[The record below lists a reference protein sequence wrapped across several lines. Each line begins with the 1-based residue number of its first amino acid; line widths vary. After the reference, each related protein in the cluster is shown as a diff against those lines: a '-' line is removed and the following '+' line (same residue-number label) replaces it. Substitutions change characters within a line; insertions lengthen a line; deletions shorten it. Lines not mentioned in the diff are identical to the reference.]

1 MAKAELEIPQ
11 LKSNLTMLGLVVRFS
26 PLTMC
31 SLSTTCL
38 TSPECPH
45 YFSLHGC
52 SRLSC
57 QAPSDLPG
65 FCPRHDD
72 LLVKTLEHEEDVVS
86 ALSVAGVAG
95 GILLVV
101 LVVGVLVY
109 GIRRLDGRP
118 GPGRWQAIQSVFQP
132 GYQVFRS
139 GEEVGEGGEVHQQV
153 VEIVL

>member
-1 MAKAELEIPQ
+1 MAAEELEIPQ
-11 LKSNLTMLGLVVRFS
+11 LKSSMTMMGLVVRFS
-26 PLTMC
+26 PPTMH

-57 QAPSDLPG
+57 RAPSDLPG

-72 LLVKTLEHEEDVVS
+72 LLVKTPEHEGYVGND
-86 ALSVAGVAG
+86 LSVAGVGG
-95 GILLVV
+95 GILLVA

-109 GIRRLDGRP
+109 GIRRLEGR
-118 GPGRWQAIQSVFQP
+118 PGRWQAIQSVFQP
-132 GYQVFRS
+132 GYQVFQS
-139 GEEVGEGGEVHQQV
+139 GEEVGEGGEVHQHV